1 VPVSDGGNI
10 PPLQEVDSLKV
21 FSEGDS
27 IGILKSVWLSLS
39 VVLGVVSL
47 ASSQDFYAGTC
58 EEISGSDADLTSET
72 AIFIIEDRV
81 AFDMLASGNV
91 SDESFSLPE
100 VKFLITDIRTDC
112 PKLYFINSNAYEY
125 HWIFFGEGLG
135 WHIDLLS
142 FNSRTYTDRNR
153 MLIAG
158 SVIAHDRYT
167 ASDSSTGIFTIEF
180 WPSDPIHADDAAMAC
195 RLVNAGMAFAEGRII
210 YHPTGQTQ
218 MRIFGEEKAA
228 FEAEGIPVIFTSELF
243 EGVDYAAL
251 NPGTACGMLTDGSSS
266 GTFSAR
272 DIVVF
277 QTIPNDIS
285 HVAGI
290 ITTIP
295 QTPLSHINLKAIQN
309 HTPNIYIPD
318 FTETQE
324 FQALLGNYVRLT
336 ALPEGYSI
344 EEVSFF
350 EAMIWLESVRPDTVT
365 VLTSVVTD
373 NRIGDLEDIRLADSE
388 IFGAKAAGLGELTR
402 CLPSSAHP
410 FGCAVPFSYYHMFM
424 KHNNLYSAVD
434 SLMALPD
441 FSSTAELRE
450 EMLSDLRRR
459 IIASEIPAWMIDSL
473 STVTSLFEPG
483 VPLRCRSSTNNEDL
497 PGFNG
502 AGLYSSYTHRADEGH
517 ISETIKQVW
526 AGMWNFRAFEEREF
540 YRIDHSSAAMGV
552 VIHPSYRDE
561 LANGVAVTQNI
572 FNPFVTGFY
581 VNVQVGEDMVTNPD
595 SQSIPEEFL
604 ITEQNM
610 IGTPVREIQYI
621 NLSNRLSNGET
632 VLSEEQIDQFAE
644 YLNRIH
650 DHFARMYGYE
660 NDDIEFA
667 MEIEFK
673 ITSDGVLIVKQ
684 ARPWVSGG

>member
-1 VPVSDGGNI
+1 M
-10 PPLQEVDSLKV
+10 
-21 FSEGDS
+21 S
-27 IGILKSVWLSLS
+27 IRISKLAWLSLS
-39 VVLGVVSL
+39 TILAL
-47 ASSQDFYAGTC
+47 ASLVFSQDFYAGTD
-58 EEISGSDADLTSET
+58 EEVSVSDADLISET
-72 AIFIIEDRV
+72 AIFNIEDRA
-81 AFDMLASGNV
+81 AFDMLASSTE
-91 SDESFSLPE
+91 SDESFVLPE
-100 VKFLITDIRTDC
+100 VKFLITDIRTGC

-135 WHIDLLS
+135 WHIDLHS
-142 FNSRTYTDRNR
+142 FNSRTYTDQNR

-167 ASDSSTGIFTIEF
+167 GSDGSSGIFTIEF
-180 WPSDPIHADDAAMAC
+180 WPSDPIHSDDADMAC
-195 RLVNAGMAFAEGRII
+195 RLVNAGMTFAEDRIL

-218 MRIFGEEKAA
+218 VRIYEEERDS

-277 QTIPNDIS
+277 RTIPNDIS

-318 FTETQE
+318 FTETRE
-324 FQALLGNYVRLT
+324 FLSLLGKYVRLT
-336 ALPEGYSI
+336 ALPGGYSI

-350 EAMIWLESVRPDTVT
+350 EAMNWLESVRPDTVT
-365 VLTSVVTD
+365 FLASILTD
-373 NRIGDLEDIRLADSE
+373 NRIGDLEDIRLADSG
-388 IFGAKAAGLGELTR
+388 IYGAKASGLGELTR
-402 CLPSSAHP
+402 CLPSAGHP
-410 FGCAVPFSYYHMFM
+410 DGCAVPFSYYHIFM

-441 FSSTAELRE
+441 FSSNVELRE
-450 EMLSDLRRR
+450 EMLRNLRRR
-459 IIASEIPAWMIDSL
+459 IRESELPAWMMDSL
-473 STVTSLFEPG
+473 SALPSRFEPG
-483 VPLRCRSSTNNEDL
+483 IPLRCRSSTNNEDL

-502 AGLYSSYTHRADEGH
+502 AGLYSSYTHHANEGH

-526 AGMWNFRAFEEREF
+526 AGIWNFRAFEEREF
-540 YRIDHSSAAMGV
+540 YRIDQSSAAMGV
-552 VIHPSYRDE
+552 VVHPSYRDE

-604 ITEQNM
+604 ITEQNVTG
-610 IGTPVREIQYI
+610 IPVREIQYI
-621 NLSNRLSNGET
+621 NLSNRVSNGET
-632 VLSEEQIDQFAE
+632 VLSEGQIDQLTE
-644 YLNRIH
+644 YLDRIH
-650 DHFARMYGYE
+650 DHFAGVYGYDR
-660 NDDIEFA
+660 DDIEFA

-673 ITSDGVLIVKQ
+673 ITSDGVLVVKQ